1 MTGFEPRISLQDL
14 WVHSNLFKNWA
25 IPGLFSLFSSFL
37 LTVNNCSIKVADDW
51 IRTRVLW
58 CWKQPLCH
66 LCYWSHFPPNWDT
79 FLLHHLVTLT
89 YFDALFQGPFP
100 ELDRDVAGGGSAAEP
115 PSRIDPAQ
123 AESDQELRRQRVR
136 ELAHAEEVVSDVGR
150 GFEPFLYRYRQKGDA
165 I

>member
-58 CWKQPLCH
+58 SRNQPFCQLCH
-66 LCYWSHFPPNWDT
+66 NHCPNMVLLNSSNASAKFSTQWVTHPQRRRASEVPSLPATNWGLKASTSFT
-79 FLLHHLVTLT
+79 FSSIANAT
-89 YFDALFQGPFP
+89 
-100 ELDRDVAGGGSAAEP
+100 
-115 PSRIDPAQ
+115 Q
-123 AESDQELRRQRVR
+123 AEEALSDFSRWAKRI
-136 ELAHAEEVVSDVGR
+136 SSYSTG
-150 GFEPFLYRYRQKGDA
+150 
-165 I
+165 